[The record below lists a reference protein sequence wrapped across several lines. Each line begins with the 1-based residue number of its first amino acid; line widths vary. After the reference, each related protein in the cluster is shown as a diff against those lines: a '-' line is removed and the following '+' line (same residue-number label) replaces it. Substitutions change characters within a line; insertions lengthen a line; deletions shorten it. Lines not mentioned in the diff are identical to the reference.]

1 MTEPP
6 AEPIAPPGDANPSGR
21 LTAVQAAKF
30 AFILLVSSALL
41 LLLWAWLISRLT
53 AFGVAL
59 QFYYVI
65 LVTLGAFAALITFGV
80 LTAVAHYESKGLTLS
95 GSAVVFLLVIILG
108 YKLVPQVD
116 VFNLTARLRDA
127 QGNAPASGT
136 ATLLLGSDQRAVLIG
151 GDGQAEFKQ
160 IPLKFRPIRTK
171 FELHSAGY
179 RLTDP
184 AHLYDLRSDVIDVSV
199 VQYTDPAVID
209 ALVSKVSDRVQS
221 PGWPESN
228 IAALRGLCGHTL
240 SARQRTLLIDE
251 YVRVNDAI
259 IELVTPPEPPSNIQ
273 LQQLRALVQIARGI
287 QEISGEQA
295 TWATTKVTVE
305 TKMPGLSELD
315 DSARVTRC

>member
-6 AEPIAPPGDANPSGR
+6 AEPIAPPGDGNPPGR

-30 AFILLVSSALL
+30 ALILLVCAALL
-41 LLLWAWLISRLT
+41 LLLWAWLIPRLT
-53 AFGVAL
+53 ALGVAL

-65 LVTLGAFAALITFGV
+65 LVTLGAFAAVITFGV
-80 LTAVAHYESKGLTLS
+80 LTAVAHYENKGLTLS
-95 GSAVVFLLVIILG
+95 GSAVVFLL
-108 YKLVPQVD
+108 PQVD

-136 ATLLLGSDQRAVLIG
+136 ATLLLGSDQRAVSIG

-160 IPLKFRPIRTK
+160 MPLKFRPIPTK
-171 FELHSAGY
+171 FELHAVGY
-179 RLTDP
+179 RLTEP
-184 AHLYDLRSDVIDVSV
+184 ARLYNLKDDVIDVSV

-209 ALVSKVSDRVQS
+209 ALLSKVSDRAQS
-221 PGWPESN
+221 PSWPESN

-240 SARQRTLLIDE
+240 SAQQRTRLLDE
-251 YVRVNDAI
+251 YGRINDTI
-259 IELVTPPEPPSNIQ
+259 IELVTPSEPTTNTQ

-287 QEISGEQA
+287 QEIIGEQA
-295 TWATTKVTVE
+295 TWATTKATVD
-305 TKMPGLSELD
+305 TKIPGLSELD